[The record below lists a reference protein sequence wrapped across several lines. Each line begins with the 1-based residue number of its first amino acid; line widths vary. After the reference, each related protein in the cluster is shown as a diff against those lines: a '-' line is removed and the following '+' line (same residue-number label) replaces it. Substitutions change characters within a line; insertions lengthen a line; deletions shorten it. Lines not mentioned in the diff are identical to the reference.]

1 MPLLFVPCQWSWWG
15 GCRNGLVCPSICPSE
30 GLEEKSNKQ
39 FWRYIKSQR
48 LEAFRVTPAEG
59 TRPGSLRL
67 PQTGF
72 HLRLSVQVCVHCL
85 ICDEVSANI
94 HVHGPSL
101 PPIPDVIISEQGVKK
116 LLKGVDLRKVFG
128 PDQVPCRMLQEL
140 YEELAPVFTAI
151 FRNSHEC
158 GNLPEV
164 CKSAWIS
171 PVFQKGTKCGAAN
184 YRPMSLTCIACKLLE
199 HILCSCSGNHLD
211 RHNALSPYQH
221 GFAMLWIHGKK
232 INEHFL
238 TVVSSRILQAS
249 AQPKYQ

>member
-1 MPLLFVPCQWSWWG
+1 MTSQLDRCPYFLYPANGVG
-15 GCRNGLVCPSICPSE
+15 RNGLVCPSICPSE

-67 PQTGF
+67 PQAGF
-72 HLRLSVQVCVHCL
+72 HLRLSVQVHVHCL
-85 ICDEVSANI
+85 ICDEVSASI

-116 LLKGVDLRKVFG
+116 LLKGVDLPKVFG

-140 YEELAPVFTAI
+140 HEELAPVFTAI
-151 FRNSHEC
+151 FRNSHES

-171 PVFQKGTKCGAAN
+171 PVFQGDQVW
-184 YRPMSLTCIACKLLE
+184 RDE
-199 HILCSCSGNHLD
+199 
-211 RHNALSPYQH
+211 LSTHEPYLH
-221 GFAMLWIHGKK
+221 
-232 INEHFL
+232 
-238 TVVSSRILQAS
+238 RLQAPWAHTLQLQWEPS
-249 AQPKYQ
+249 RQA